1 MSRHEAWS
9 DHHSYLQEELKLAK
23 DGKKASLLR
32 ACRRTYLPEM
42 LRAAAAKLV
51 WGTLLVLSASFFVRQ
66 LLRWLSDYGKGAVIV
81 KDNGWILSVFFFLCC
96 WILSVALQQMNR
108 TSSVCGLRI
117 RAALSTAVYRKALS
131 ADLNEKMMADPL
143 ALVSTDCTKLQDAAS
158 SLNFLWSGV
167 VEALAIIGVLIG
179 FVGVYALPGL
189 ALLLVLLPLQ
199 YYLGLLSA
207 KQRKKTIEASGAR
220 VSLMDEV
227 MRSVKL
233 VKCYAWEQ
241 RRAHMHQRV
250 HICSSL

>member
-1 MSRHEAWS
+1 MSQFLS
-9 DHHSYLQEELKLAK
+9 GLQEELKLAK
-23 DGKKASLLR
+23 DGKKPSLFR
-32 ACRRTYLPEM
+32 AMRRTYWPEM

-66 LLRWLSDYGKGAVIV
+66 LLRWLADYGGGKIRV

-96 WILSVALQQMNR
+96 WILSMALQQMNR
-108 TSSVCGLRI
+108 SGSTLGLRV

-131 ADLNEKMMADPL
+131 ADLNEKQEADPL
-143 ALVSTDCTKLQDAAS
+143 SLVSTDCTKLQDAAS

-233 VKCYAWEQ
+233 VKCYAWEK
-241 RRAHMHQRV
+241 R
-250 HICSSL
+250 